1 VIDIFSANN
10 QQSLMLTKNTDQ
22 LRREVAAHV
31 KADSIIQGD
40 YWDPEQQRGCF
51 IGCLALG
58 NYPDLNES
66 TYGLPV
72 AVQRIAERIFEALP
86 ADEAKAFFASL
97 PDAVGCDGK
106 DLSKVHWQFLE
117 SELRSLPGQSTAI
130 QSVIDPVIAG
140 LELLAQGKDWPT
152 TAAVCAAAAAC
163 AVAARA
169 EAQAAAVAAAATAA
183 DADADAAAARRR
195 QRDLLL
201 RLIREAPALE
211 VDRG

>member
-1 VIDIFSANN
+1 MAEPTPAHFRHFDGMCWPVPCERLDTLEYCLRYDREITHFSMKDRLLVASVIAAYKDLIQKPNIRRNAICKELRLGQGSANA
-10 QQSLMLTKNTDQ
+10 QAD
-22 LRREVAAHV
+22 AAN
-31 KADSIIQGD
+31 SS
-40 YWDPEQQRGCF
+40 YE
-51 IGCLALG
+51 LG
-58 NYPDLNES
+58 
-66 TYGLPV
+66 
-72 AVQRIAERIFEALP
+72 
-86 ADEAKAFFASL
+86 
-97 PDAVGCDGK
+97 
-106 DLSKVHWQFLE
+106 
-117 SELRSLPGQSTAI
+117 ELRSLPGQSTAI